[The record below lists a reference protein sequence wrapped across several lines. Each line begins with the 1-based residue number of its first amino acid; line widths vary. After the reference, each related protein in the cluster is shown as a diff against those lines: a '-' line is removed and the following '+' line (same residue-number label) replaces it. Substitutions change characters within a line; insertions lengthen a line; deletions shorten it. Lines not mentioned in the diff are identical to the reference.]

1 MSALTH
7 YGVDDLATL
16 LDSMSEL
23 GQSILTGDIVQDL
36 KSINKKELRKFK
48 MKEACS
54 MTDRSDAFLRKL
66 EQSDKQFEPSKQNGV
81 RYYTLELINKIR
93 EKAGTKYIRPK
104 GSEPIIMAIS
114 NFKGGVGKSITN
126 KSLADKLALDGFKV
140 LSIGL
145 DGQGTDSLYYGIIP
159 DIDISPNDTI
169 RPALLNNPAMIK
181 NLIKPTYFDGIDI
194 IPGNLS
200 LSEVEIRLTD
210 YREQIKESKRLGFPD
225 ERLYNALNYI
235 KDEYDVILLDCGPN
249 LNMLTLNAIQA
260 CNAMLVPVP
269 PASPD
274 VASYF
279 TYCKTLVSHLEST
292 GKLKSLEFFRV
303 LITKHPKNKAADNI
317 AKIMVKEFGSYVMQ
331 RHIVYSAEI
340 EKAASQFCSLYEL
353 PISSRPTYKRAM
365 DSVNTAFTEIVD
377 AIKIIW
383 DAQAQQNLE
392 EAV

>member
-16 LDSMSEL
+16 LDSMSDL
-23 GQSILTGDIVQDL
+23 GQSILTGDIVQDI

-48 MKEACS
+48 MKEACL

-66 EQSDKQFEPSKQNGV
+66 EQSDKSFEPCKINGV

-93 EKAGTKYIRPK
+93 HKAGTNYMRPK

-159 DIDISPNDTI
+159 DIDILPHDTI
-169 RPALLNNPAMIK
+169 RPALLESPS
-181 NLIKPTYFDGIDI
+181 LIKKLIKSTYFDGIDI

-225 ERLYNALNYI
+225 ERLSNALNYI
-235 KDEYDVILLDCGPN
+235 KDDYDVILLDCGPN

-303 LITKHPKNKAADNI
+303 LITKHPKNKAAENI
-317 AKIMVKEFGSYVMQ
+317 AKMMLKEFGAYVMQ
-331 RHIVYSAEI
+331 RQIVYSAEI

-365 DSVNTAFTEIVD
+365 ESMDTAFSEIID

-383 DAQAQQNLE
+383 DAQAQQKLE